1 MTAPI
6 RLRARLVDGV
16 VKAQLLML
24 HPMETGLRVD
34 ADGIAVAAHYITE
47 VQVTLGERTVFA
59 ARLSRA
65 VSQDPLIHFRFKGA
79 EAGQRLSVS
88 WTDSRGLSRRD
99 EATIA

>member
-16 VKAQLLML
+16 VNAQLLMP
-24 HPMETGLRVD
+24 HPMETGLRVG
-34 ADGIAVAAHYITE
+34 ADGVPVAAHYITE
-47 VQVTLGERTVFA
+47 VRVALGERTVLS

-79 EAGQRLSVS
+79 EPGQRLSVS
-88 WTDSRGLSRRD
+88 WTDSRGQSRRD
-99 EATIA
+99 EAPIT